1 MLLSLLRL
9 PTKKWAEYVKAMGH
23 RFPKNESEYSDMKLT
38 IVRERALEQQVGD
51 LTIIGDGRS
60 QGPRHYWAGEGESPL
75 PLYLC
80 LGQPTAN
87 PDDDGHYFMGPSGE
101 SSGGSNF
108 LAAGHDGSHETND
121 IITIYEICEVEPSS
135 DGSST
140 CTEQWEEENLAD
152 PWDQQKLEL
161 ERSAGAADGTYL
173 TQLYW
178 AQWRANRSQCQ
189 RVVSPG
195 KAWLGS
201 ALLGQS
207 LSTPVGETT
216 RTHTSRV
223 LPEAV

>member
-87 PDDDGHYFMGPSGE
+87 PEDDGHYFMGPSGE
-101 SSGGSNF
+101 SSEGVTS
-108 LAAGHDGSHETND
+108 LLPAMMDPMKP
-121 IITIYEICEVEPSS
+121 TILLLYM
-135 DGSST
+135 T
-140 CTEQWEEENLAD
+140 
-152 PWDQQKLEL
+152 
-161 ERSAGAADGTYL
+161 SARLNPLPTVPAHARNSGKRKTL
-173 TQLYW
+173 QT
-178 AQWRANRSQCQ
+178 
-189 RVVSPG
+189 PG
-195 KAWLGS
+195 
-201 ALLGQS
+201 
-207 LSTPVGETT
+207 
-216 RTHTSRV
+216 TSRSWSWSV
-223 LPEAV
+223 PLAQPTERT